1 MLLADRPLPDLSLG
15 WGVLDWCSTYL
26 AQPDGAN
33 KGDTWTFTNEQARFL
48 IHFYAVDENGKF
60 KYRRAILERVKGWG
74 KALWSP
80 LSAVPNFSALS
91 TSMASMPTDSQLGDH
106 SRLL

>member
-1 MLLADRPLPDLSLG
+1 MLLADQPLPELSLG

-33 KGDTWTFTNEQARFL
+33 KGDTWTFTDEQARFL
-48 IHFYAVDENGKF
+48 IHFYAVDEHGKF
-60 KYRRAILERVKGWG
+60 LYRRAILERVKGWG

-80 LSAVPNFSALS
+80 PCAAPNYSGQS
-91 TSMASMPTDSQLGDH
+91 TSMGLTPTAS
-106 SRLL
+106 R

>member
-1 MLLADRPLPDLSLG
+1 MLLADRPLPELSLG

-33 KGDTWTFTNEQARFL
+33 KGATWQFTNEQARFL
-48 IHFYAVDENGKF
+48 VHFYAVDDHGKF
-60 KYRRAILERVKGWG
+60 LYRRAILERVKGWG

-80 LSAVPNFSALS
+80 PSAAPNCWGLS
-91 TSMASMPTDSQLGDH
+91 TLMGSMRTASRLGDPFQPH
-106 SRLL
+106 